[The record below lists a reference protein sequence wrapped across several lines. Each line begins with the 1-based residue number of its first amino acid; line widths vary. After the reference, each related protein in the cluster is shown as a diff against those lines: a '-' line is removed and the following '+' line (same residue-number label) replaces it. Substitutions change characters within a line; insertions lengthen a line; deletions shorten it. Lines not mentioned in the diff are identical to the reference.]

1 MEFDSEG
8 NYQQQVS
15 ELLKIQGDID
25 EQFDAVSGEIGPLI
39 YKNVCAELKKV
50 IFALIQNIF

>member
-25 EQFDAVSGEIGPLI
+25 E
-39 YKNVCAELKKV
+39 
-50 IFALIQNIF
+50 